1 MSTLEAFE
9 FLLMS
14 TNYQTL
20 TVVTQGTKHF
30 GSNLGFAPT
39 IELAQDYMG
48 RRRVDAIFV
57 DMDVPG
63 AQDLIRVV
71 REGAANKNTVVFA
84 CLPSGTESPIVPVGG
99 ANFILQRP
107 LSEESVVSHI
117 ITARDMMTRERRR
130 YFRHPVSVPVFLTAD
145 KKEQR
150 GMLTDVSE
158 GGMAARLVNPVRCPS
173 VAEFSFELS
182 PGEEISGKGLV
193 AWANNQGMIGVKFQ
207 FLRGNGT
214 DILHAWINQRQSVS
228 PSQSPES
235 NQTAKIK

>member
-9 FLLMS
+9 FLLVS

-20 TVVTQGTKHF
+20 TVVTQAAKHF

-39 IELAQDYMG
+39 IELAHDYMD
-48 RRRVDAIFV
+48 RRRVDGIFV

-63 AQDLIRVV
+63 GQDLIRAV
-71 REGAANKNTVVFA
+71 REGAANRNTVVFV
-84 CLPSGTESPIVPVGG
+84 CLPSGAESPIVPVSG
-99 ANFILQRP
+99 ANIIMQRP
-107 LSEESVVSHI
+107 LSEESVISHI
-117 ITARDMMTRERRR
+117 VAARDIMTRERRR
-130 YFRHPVSVPVFLTAD
+130 YFRHPVSVPVFLTTD

-158 GGMAARLVNPVRCPS
+158 GGMAARLVSPIRCPS
-173 VAEFSFELS
+173 VVEFSFELS

-214 DILHAWINQRQSVS
+214 DVLHAWINQRQSVS
-228 PSQSPES
+228 PSNSPES
-235 NQTAKIK
+235 GPGAKIK

>member
-9 FLLMS
+9 FLLVS
-14 TNYQTL
+14 TDYQTL
-20 TVVTQGTKHF
+20 TVVTQATKQF

-39 IELAQDYMG
+39 IELANDYMG
-48 RRRVDAIFV
+48 RRRVDGIFV
-57 DMDVPG
+57 DMDVAG
-63 AQDLIRVV
+63 AQDLIRAV

-84 CLPSGTESPIVPVGG
+84 CMASGAGPLIVPVSG
-99 ANFILQRP
+99 ANILLQKP
-107 LSEESVVSHI
+107 LSEESVVSHMVS
-117 ITARDMMTRERRR
+117 ARDMMARERRR

-145 KKEQR
+145 NKEQR
-150 GMLTDVSE
+150 AMLTDVSE

-173 VAEFSFELS
+173 VVEFSFELS

-214 DILHAWINQRQSVS
+214 DALHAWIHQRQNVS
-228 PSQSPES
+228 PSQSS
-235 NQTAKIK
+235 QSSQSG

>member
-9 FLLMS
+9 FLLVS
-14 TNYQTL
+14 TDYQTL
-20 TVVTQGTKHF
+20 TVVTQATKQF

-39 IELAQDYMG
+39 IELAHDYMG
-48 RRRVDAIFV
+48 RRRVDGIFV
-57 DMDVPG
+57 DMDIAG
-63 AQDLIRVV
+63 AQDLIRAV

-84 CLPSGTESPIVPVGG
+84 CLASGTGSLIVPVSG
-99 ANFILQRP
+99 ANILLQKP
-107 LSEESVVSHI
+107 LSEEGVVSRI
-117 ITARDMMTRERRR
+117 VSARDMMSRERRR
-130 YFRHPVSVPVFLTAD
+130 YFRHSVSVPVFLTAD

-158 GGMAARLVNPVRCPS
+158 GGMAARLVIPVRCPS
-173 VAEFSFELS
+173 VVEFSFELS

-214 DILHAWINQRQSVS
+214 DVLRAWINQRQSAS
-228 PSQSPES
+228 PS
-235 NQTAKIK
+235 